1 MPSVEELFNQFLT
14 QRLQNDFEIKYCLLQ
29 SSVENIIRFK
39 FGAWLQ
45 HENADL
51 TVNLVEINKIDLLV
65 GFDNEL
71 AIIEFGHLLNLNQP
85 QSIAETMKINSDV
98 DKVKTQKWPAIRNKI
113 RKVNSQL
120 LANKKI
126 RLFTC
131 SLFSDF
137 RMNHTQNCYRAVFS
151 ESPLRNAALLKY
163 RHKRDAGSLDYFG
176 NYRNH
181 INEIEVHDTFL
192 SGYVEIPVILEQLS
206 LHYKFVDHG
215 EFPLNEGDF

>member
-1 MPSVEELFNQFLT
+1 MPPVQELFNQFLT
-14 QRLQNDFEIKYCLLQ
+14 QRLQNDYEIRYSLLQ

-45 HENADL
+45 QQKNITA
-51 TVNLVEINKIDLLV
+51 NLIEINGIDLLF

-71 AIIEFGHLLNLNQP
+71 TIIEFGHLLNLLRHK
-85 QSIAETMKINSDV
+85 STHEADKIDGDV
-98 DKVKTQKWPAIRNKI
+98 QKVISQKWPAIRNKI
-113 RKVNSQL
+113 IN
-120 LANKKI
+120 ANNEYLTNKTI

-137 RMNHTQNCYRAVFS
+137 RMNHTQNGYRAVFN

-163 RHKRDAGSLDYFG
+163 RYEQDAGRLDYFG

-181 INEIEVHDTFL
+181 INNINLHETFL
-192 SGYVEIPVILEQLS
+192 YGYIEFPVIPEELS

-215 EFPLNEGDF
+215 ELPVE